1 MCINTHGS
9 FFCQCNRGF
18 TMDQNGLCNDI
29 DECDDPSLNK
39 CWSQNGCRNTPG
51 SYKCSCPDGFRGNGI
66 NCNDKD
72 ECATGQHNC
81 HELGECQNEIGSF
94 KCVCNKGTLGNGT
107 YCEEFPRPGDTLARS
122 LHDRTTEQNDPSYD
136 VGVQCALNDFYRP
149 WKVPHKTCPEPSCE
163 GKV

>member
-18 TMDQNGLCNDI
+18 MMDENGLCNDI
-29 DECDDPSLNK
+29 DECADPSLNK
-39 CWSQNGCRNTPG
+39 CWSQNDCRNTPG

-66 NCNDKD
+66 NCNDID

-81 HELGECQNEIGSF
+81 HSLGECQNEIGSF

-122 LHDRTTEQNDPSYD
+122 LHEPQDDPNDD

-149 WKVPHKTCPEPSCE
+149 WVVPDKSCPEPSCE
-163 GKV
+163 GKVLIV